1 METVFL
7 IGRILFGGY
16 FISSAINHFMDSETM
31 TEYAESKNVPMPKI
45 AVLGTGALMALGGL
59 GIVLGAF
66 PQLAILL
73 LILFLLPTTV
83 VMHDFWNAEG
93 QEKQMEMIN
102 FTKNIAL
109 IGALI
114 MLLTLST
121 PWLNS
126 VGL

>member
-1 METVFL
+1 MGTVFL

>member
-1 METVFL
+1 L

>member
-1 METVFL
+1 M

>member
-1 METVFL
+1 METIFL